1 MLGFSMIRL
10 LNSFVNPKDYPE
22 PCTVQVVVYR
32 VIDATRVEGL

>member
-10 LNSFVNPKDYPE
+10 LDPFVNSEDHPE